1 MATYQLELNHFMF
14 PSISSKANKD
24 HFPRVKEQK
33 RRKPIFDLEFEYR
46 LDVTNHRLIVEL
58 SIETKDLNELDAY
71 YFKLEAFANF
81 QILSNESPEPD
92 LDDNFRKDALKPLVV
107 NAVQILSGCCRD
119 ALHSVTAKGPY
130 GPLILPMIFLNQKD
144 VPDPALAKESKPAE

>member
-24 HFPRVKEQK
+24 HFTNAKEQK
-33 RRKPIFDLEFEYR
+33 LRKPVFNLEFEYR
-46 LDVTNHRLIVEL
+46 LDAENHWLIIEL
-58 SIETKDLNELDAY
+58 AIETKELNELDAY
-71 YFKLEAFANF
+71 DFKLEAFANF
-81 QILSNESPEPD
+81 QILSGESPEPS
-92 LDDNFRKDALKPLVV
+92 LDESFLDNALKPLVV

-130 GPLILPMIFLNQKD
+130 GPLILPMVFINPKD
-144 VPDPALAKESKPAE
+144 VPDPATQKSEPSE